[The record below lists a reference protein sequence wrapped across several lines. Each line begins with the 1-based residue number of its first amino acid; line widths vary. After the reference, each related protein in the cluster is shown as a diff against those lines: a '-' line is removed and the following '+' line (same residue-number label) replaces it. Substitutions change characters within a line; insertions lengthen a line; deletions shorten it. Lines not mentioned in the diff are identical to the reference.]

1 MLITFKCQA
10 CANITMFGSV
20 AQQLI
25 QMMGS
30 GNAIPGAITADNVPD
45 ALNRLQSALSR
56 YKETADQQ
64 SSLDEDEDDE
74 QSEPSVSLAH
84 RAIPLIDMLK
94 AAIEGDADVIWE

>member
-1 MLITFKCQA
+1 MLIVFKCQA

-30 GNAIPGAITADNVPD
+30 GNAIPGAITAENVPD
-45 ALNRLQSALSR
+45 ALKRLQSALSR
-56 YKETADQQ
+56 YKETDDQQ
-64 SSLDEDEDDE
+64 SSTDEDDE
-74 QSEPSVSLAH
+74 QNEPSVSLAH

-94 AAIEGDADVIWE
+94 AAIEDEADVIWE

>member
-1 MLITFKCQA
+1 MLIVFKCQA

-30 GNAIPGAITADNVPD
+30 GNAIPGAITAENVPD
-45 ALNRLQSALSR
+45 ALKRLQSALSR
-56 YKETADQQ
+56 YKETAAQQ
-64 SSLDEDEDDE
+64 SSTDEDDE
-74 QSEPSVSLAH
+74 QNEPSVSLAH

-94 AAIEGDADVIWE
+94 AAIEDEADVIWE

>member
-1 MLITFKCQA
+1 MLIVFKCQA

-30 GNAIPGAITADNVPD
+30 GNTIPGAITAENVPD
-45 ALNRLQSALSR
+45 ALKRLQSALSR
-56 YKETADQQ
+56 YKETDDQQ
-64 SSLDEDEDDE
+64 SSTDEDDE

-94 AAIEGDADVIWE
+94 AAIEDEADVIWE

>member
-1 MLITFKCQA
+1 MLIVFKCQA

-30 GNAIPGAITADNVPD
+30 GNAIPGAITAENVPD
-45 ALNRLQSALSR
+45 ALKRLQSALSR

-64 SSLDEDEDDE
+64 ISTDEDDE
-74 QSEPSVSLAH
+74 QNEPSVSLAH

-94 AAIEGDADVIWE
+94 AAIEDEADVIWE